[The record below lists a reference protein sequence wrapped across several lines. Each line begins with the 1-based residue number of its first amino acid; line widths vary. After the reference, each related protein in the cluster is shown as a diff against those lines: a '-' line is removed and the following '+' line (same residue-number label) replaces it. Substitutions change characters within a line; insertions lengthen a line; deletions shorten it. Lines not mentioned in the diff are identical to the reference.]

1 MEKAFCR
8 GLTGRC
14 RQGVDRAAREVI
26 AAAGYGSFFTH
37 RTGHGVGVVFSIE
50 PGIYLPG
57 RFGIRLEEV
66 VILRPEG
73 AEVLSK
79 MPRTIQGLP

>member
-1 MEKAFCR
+1 M
-8 GLTGRC
+8 
-14 RQGVDRAAREVI
+14 
-26 AAAGYGSFFTH
+26 
-37 RTGHGVGVVFSIE
+37 GVVFSIK